1 MTYNIPFEVEE
12 IVSETDSETDS
23 ETESEQ
29 DFELNDLRLYK
40 EFGDDFDFT
49 LSINYDDLEEAVSDR
64 AEIVIRNEIRM
75 FEDLDNILTT
85 DYHIIKSKN
94 GGAVTLRDCI
104 EQLIK
109 QNVRTT
115 GNHIFFEGV
124 YKPPNTPP
132 YIYEIMFGS

>member
-1 MTYNIPFEVEE
+1 MTYDNPN
-12 IVSETDSETDS
+12 ETNYT
-23 ETESEQ
+23 EQ
-29 DFELNDLRLYK
+29 DNENFELNELRLYK
-40 EFGDDFDFT
+40 DFGDDFDFT
-49 LSINYDDLEEAVSDR
+49 LAIDYNDLDDAVSDR
-64 AEIVIRNEIRM
+64 DEIIIRNEIRV

-94 GGAVTLRDCI
+94 GSAVTLRDCI

-109 QNVRTT
+109 QKVRTT